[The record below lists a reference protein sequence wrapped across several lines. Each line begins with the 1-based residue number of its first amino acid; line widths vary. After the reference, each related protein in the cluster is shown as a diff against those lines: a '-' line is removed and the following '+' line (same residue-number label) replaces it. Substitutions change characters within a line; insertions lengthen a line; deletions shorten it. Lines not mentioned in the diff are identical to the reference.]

1 MYLSQQMLNSEK
13 WKCCRFQTQKWK
25 NSYLPNP
32 VMTSACI
39 INRSNETIFQLICS
53 VLVRNSYHPAPMIPA
68 VQPPVLDP
76 SPKSVED
83 CGWTTMDYLG
93 LAFILTCCC
102 AVIGGI
108 FACIWC
114 CSKGGRSSNFWSGG
128 SEFLKNPHL
137 VKCNL
142 VNGPQDSAL
151 H

>member
-1 MYLSQQMLNSEK
+1 MTPLIYPSGDLFITTNFIIAKNENVLDSKMK
-13 WKCCRFQTQKWK
+13 KMK

-53 VLVRNSYHPAPMIPA
+53 VLVRNSYHPQPIIPA

-93 LAFILTCCC
+93 LAFILCCCC

-108 FACIWC
+108 FACICC
-114 CSKGGRSSNFWSGG
+114 CSKGGRSSNF
-128 SEFLKNPHL
+128 
-137 VKCNL
+137 
-142 VNGPQDSAL
+142 
-151 H
+151 